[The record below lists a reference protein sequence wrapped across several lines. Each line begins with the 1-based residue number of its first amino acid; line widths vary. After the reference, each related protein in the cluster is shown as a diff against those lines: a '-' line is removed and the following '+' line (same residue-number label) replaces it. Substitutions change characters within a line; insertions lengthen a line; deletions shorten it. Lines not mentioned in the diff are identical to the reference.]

1 MLLSNVTCP
10 IMTSSSRDN
19 VWSDCIGLRNNN
31 RNRFVYFNEDLY
43 PSPDLLDTILCVL
56 CHSLFFGQLSCMYL
70 YFRRAWEKLLV
81 FLKWRKLSQSGLML
95 TKVNIVLIFSYGL
108 FRDTFY
114 GLSQQE
120 AEVEVD
126 QKNLPYP
133 YLIHVI
139 FPWYNLRKI
148 IISGL

>member
-1 MLLSNVTCP
+1 
-10 IMTSSSRDN
+10 
-19 VWSDCIGLRNNN
+19 
-31 RNRFVYFNEDLY
+31 
-43 PSPDLLDTILCVL
+43 
-56 CHSLFFGQLSCMYL
+56 
-70 YFRRAWEKLLV
+70 
-81 FLKWRKLSQSGLML
+81 ML

-139 FPWYNLRKI
+139 FAWYNLRKI

>member
-1 MLLSNVTCP
+1 
-10 IMTSSSRDN
+10 MTSSSRDN
-19 VWSDCIGLRNNN
+19 VWSDGIGLRNNN

-43 PSPDLLDTILCVL
+43 PSPDLLVTILCVL
-56 CHSLFFGQLSCMYL
+56 CHSLFFGQLSCMCL
-70 YFRRAWEKLLV
+70 YSLFQACLGEAVSLSEVKKVITEWTDAYEGKYSLNF
-81 FLKWRKLSQSGLML
+81 FLRSVSTDRMG
-95 TKVNIVLIFSYGL
+95 
-108 FRDTFY
+108 Y

-133 YLIHVI
+133 CLIHVI